1 MMVLMEQ
8 LLISIVLG
16 VFGLVLGSF
25 AGATGWRLRALQL
38 VQDKK
43 DGEDVDAKEYKT
55 LLPLTKSTLED
66 DRSRC
71 LSCGHQL
78 GLRDLIPLVS
88 WLSTKGN
95 CRYCKKPIGRF
106 EPMIELGVAAL
117 FVISYLVWPIELVSV
132 IEILQFGLWLVA
144 GVMLAILFAYD
155 LKWYLLPDVVVFPLI
170 VVAFFI
176 EVLRLIGSTNLVGD
190 LISLVIAIVI
200 LSGIYFAIWLG
211 SKGRWIGFGDVKLG
225 LALALLVGFWPL
237 AFIALFGANLIGC
250 IVVIPGMLA
259 GKLSRTSRVPFGPL
273 LIVGGVIAVLF
284 GQAIV
289 STYAQAFLLL

>member
-25 AGATGWRLRALQL
+25 AGATVWRLRALQL